1 MSTIS
6 SLSSIAGLKN
16 VKFVAVML
24 QAAPWLEPVLAQ
36 LAPLMIIL
44 ANAFL
49 KSLLEYLSML
59 EGPISGA
66 VVQASLFVKLASFMI
81 IQTFFVSTISGSLL
95 STLSNIVE
103 QPTEI
108 INLLANS
115 LPTQS
120 TFFVQILL
128 VDTFLSMSLEL
139 LRVSAIAF
147 AFVRSKVGPNLTEKE
162 RNTTWSGLRPLSD
175 PPEFGHADA
184 LSSTVLYF
192 MVFFVYSTF
201 APITCFFMAICFLL
215 MGAGYRHQFVYIYPT
230 FPDSGGKLW
239 AKFIGILPTC
249 MIIAQVTIVGL
260 LALKK
265 AAVASAMMFPLLVFT
280 ILFTF
285 YINQK
290 HFAMTEHLPA
300 RDCMKIDMKN
310 GEGEMDFSFV
320 RGQYIQP
327 ELRETES
334 YPENLTI
341 EREIAQGCLQYNTPP
356 SSESGDLGGREMRL

>member
-6 SLSSIAGLKN
+6 TLSSISGLKN
-16 VKFVAVML
+16 VKFVAHL
-24 QAAPWLEPVLAQ
+24 LAKAPWLEPVLAQ
-36 LAPLMIIL
+36 LAPYFIVA

-49 KSLLEYLSML
+49 STLLEYLSAL
-59 EGPISGA
+59 EGPISGS
-66 VVQASLFVKLASFMI
+66 VIQASLFVKFASFMI
-81 IQTFFVSTISGSLL
+81 IQTFFVSAISGGLL

-120 TFFVQILL
+120 TFFIQILL
-128 VDTFLSMSLEL
+128 VSTFLNMPLEL
-139 LRVSAIAF
+139 LRVVPLAIAY
-147 AFVRSKVGPNLTEKE
+147 VRTKVGPNLTEKE
-162 RNTTWSGLRPLSD
+162 RNTAWMGLQPLSD
-175 PPEFGHADA
+175 PGTFSHASV

-201 APITCFFMAICFLL
+201 APITCFFMAFCFLL
-215 MGAGYRHQFVYIYPT
+215 MGAGYRHQFVYIYMT
-230 FPDSGGKLW
+230 IPDSGGKLW
-239 AKFIGILPTC
+239 AKFMAIIPTC
-249 MIIAQVTIVGL
+249 MIIAQITMVGL

-265 AAVASAMMFPLLVFT
+265 AAVASAMMLPLLIAT

-300 RDCMKIDMKN
+300 RDCMTIDLRN
-310 GEGEMDFSFV
+310 GEGEMDYSFV
-320 RGQYIQP
+320 RGQYVQP
-327 ELRETES
+327 ELRETEL
-334 YPENLTI
+334 YPVNATDWLRIT
-341 EREIAQGCLQYNTPP
+341 QGRLDVTGA
-356 SSESGDLGGREMRL
+356 SALLKSEKDSELNP